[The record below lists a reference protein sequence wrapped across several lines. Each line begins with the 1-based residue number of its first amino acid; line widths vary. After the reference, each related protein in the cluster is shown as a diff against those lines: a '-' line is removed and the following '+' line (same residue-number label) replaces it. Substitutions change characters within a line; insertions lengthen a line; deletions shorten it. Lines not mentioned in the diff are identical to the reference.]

1 MSKSI
6 TVRLSDDDSDRL
18 AYIISQ
24 MSKYYGFDV
33 SVTFVI
39 RYSLCHLY
47 DYYAGQEDP
56 AF

>member
-6 TVRLSDDDSDRL
+6 TVRLFDDDCDRL

-24 MSKYYGFDV
+24 MSKKYGFDV
-33 SVTFVI
+33 SVSFAI
-39 RYSLCHLY
+39 RSSLCHSY
-47 DYYAGQEDP
+47 NYYAGQEDP

>member
-6 TVRLSDDDSDRL
+6 TVRLSDDDFDRL

-24 MSKYYGFDV
+24 MQKNFAFDLPV
-33 SVTFVI
+33 SFVI
-39 RYSLCHLY
+39 RYSIHQLF

-56 AF
+56 AI